1 MKETSRRQFESGRGY
16 FFFEEQIEIMEEV
29 LRKALEERKRLRE
42 VYNTIADCWS
52 HLKATPWP
60 EVKEFSSSVKGLVL
74 DIGCS
79 NGRNLLPFLEKGMKC
94 VGFDFS
100 HNMIREA
107 KKFLKKKGFSANLLV
122 ADVLELPFKE
132 GSFDAIVFSR
142 ALHHIP
148 TSDLR
153 VETLKKAVKLL
164 KKDGK
169 ILITVWR
176 RYYPRFL
183 QDYFLN
189 IFEKKFEF
197 GDTYKVWHYKGNS
210 YKRFYHLYSQKELET
225 ELVRAGLKIKK
236 LYKDDGSFVTV
247 CEKS

>member
-1 MKETSRRQFESGRGY
+1 MNF
-16 FFFEEQIEIMEEV
+16 MEDV
-29 LRKALEERKRLRE
+29 LKKALEERKRLRE

-52 HLKATPWP
+52 HLRATPWP
-60 EVKEFSSSVKGLVL
+60 EVKDFSSSVKGLIL

-107 KKFLKKKGFSANLLV
+107 KKFLKKKGFTTNLLI

-132 GSFDAIVFSR
+132 ESFDAIVFSR

-148 TSDLR
+148 TSNLR
-153 VETLKKAVKLL
+153 VETLKNVAKLL
-164 KKDGK
+164 KKGGK

-183 QDYFLN
+183 QDYFSN

-197 GDTYKVWHYKGNS
+197 GDTYKVWHYKGKA

-225 ELVRAGLKIKK
+225 ELAKAGLKVEKI
-236 LYKDDGSFVTV
+236 YKDDGCLVTV
-247 CEKS
+247 CGRS